1 MSCTVTNS
9 WTRNKDFTIRQINA
23 RENRR
28 SKTSGW
34 AKTIIRLIK
43 MKMQIEYERQ
53 RRILQRERRWD
64 LNLERWVDL
73 EWGVGDLGRIGIA
86 LPRPS
91 ESELSSIGSRSVML
105 VWTWRANG
113 QLQLPKKD
121 TEVRV
126 GLTLQPVEKLGLV
139 HFIRLV
145 SGLNIFE
152 GCFLMNLVLNI
163 THLFFAWLNSYI
175 CFKMLYKFQDV
186 TVWSLR

>member
-113 QLQLPKKD
+113 QLQLPKEGYWGPSRTDSPASRKARPSPFYQACFWAQYIWGLFSN
-121 TEVRV
+121 ELSIKYYSSFFRV
-126 GLTLQPVEKLGLV
+126 TK
-139 HFIRLV
+139 
-145 SGLNIFE
+145 
-152 GCFLMNLVLNI
+152 FLYM
-163 THLFFAWLNSYI
+163 
-175 CFKMLYKFQDV
+175 FQDV
-186 TVWSLR
+186 I